1 MHDGVA
7 AHVASAEA
15 VQEDEMDWPA
25 GHDVVHAVQV
35 VAVEEPV
42 MPVTP
47 SEKVLPEHAV
57 HTVLADAVGAEAR

>member
-15 VQEDEMDWPA
+15 VHAEEMDWPA
-25 GHDVVHAVQV
+25 SHVVLHAVQV
-35 VAVEEPV
+35 VAVETPV
-42 MPVTP
+42 MSVTP